1 MQDILARA
9 LAKGLLGG
17 LMPPDPL
24 NEGKPKKRKKQKGST
39 SIVPPSSLIE
49 PPASVMISP
58 SPPAVSVS
66 QTAAAPKHTSRVLTD
81 SSTILLSKRVG
92 FHTPLSKSQTS
103 TFMDATFST
112 TNHFS
117 VLDPSD
123 NQSSIVRKKRPKGHK
138 PQAKV
143 AKQSGRKKR
152 SKSHTR
158 KERQSRSRPPRKRL
172 LHLRPSQH
180 ATVNSIKP
188 TPPQTK
194 PAAIR
199 TPASPYRSRHLHSR
213 ATSQRESVKPKTE
226 MIKSEACKPYREE
239 TRPRELSLP
248 PVYPLSPSHL
258 SSSPYS
264 SNFSSSLS
272 SSSSIAKGRDSII
285 LRSQTWR

>member
-81 SSTILLSKRVG
+81 SSTILD
-92 FHTPLSKSQTS
+92 HTPLSKSQTS
-103 TFMDATFST
+103 TFMDATFSS

-180 ATVNSIKP
+180 ATVNFIKP

-213 ATSQRESVKPKTE
+213 ATS
-226 MIKSEACKPYREE
+226 
-239 TRPRELSLP
+239 
-248 PVYPLSPSHL
+248 
-258 SSSPYS
+258 
-264 SNFSSSLS
+264 
-272 SSSSIAKGRDSII
+272 
-285 LRSQTWR
+285 